1 MSITKDYVLAPSL
14 LSANFSRMS
23 EGVKLIESC
32 GGDWIHLDVMDGQFV
47 PNITFG
53 PKMIQDIRPITQLPL
68 DVHLM
73 IANPQNFIRE
83 FANAGSDYITIHYEA
98 CIHVHRVLQQI
109 RDTGKKV
116 GISIVPSTPAFMLS
130 EVLGMVDLVLIMT
143 VNPGFGGQ
151 SLIPLCLEKVTYL
164 DAVRREKGYRYLIS
178 VDGGINRNTAAMVR
192 DAGTDVL
199 ISGSAFFE
207 AEHPEEEARLFK
219 GIRVC

>member
-73 IANPQNFIRE
+73 IANPRT
-83 FANAGSDYITIHYEA
+83 SY
-98 CIHVHRVLQQI
+98 V
-109 RDTGKKV
+109 
-116 GISIVPSTPAFMLS
+116 SSPTPAQT
-130 EVLGMVDLVLIMT
+130 IYH
-143 VNPGFGGQ
+143 
-151 SLIPLCLEKVTYL
+151 PL
-164 DAVRREKGYRYLIS
+164 
-178 VDGGINRNTAAMVR
+178 
-192 DAGTDVL
+192 
-199 ISGSAFFE
+199 
-207 AEHPEEEARLFK
+207 
-219 GIRVC
+219 